1 MDIELLRE
9 ECLSLPYVEEKFPF
23 DEYTLVFYVG
33 SKLFALTDLQTPN
46 SVNLKCDPEQAIE
59 LRERYMG
66 IVPGYHMNKK
76 HWNTVV
82 FNADV
87 SDKLILDLL
96 HNSYQLVWNKLP
108 RKEREALKTR

>member
-9 ECLSLPYVEEKFPF
+9 NCLSLPYVEEIFPF

-46 SVNLKCDPEQAIE
+46 SVNLKCDPDQAIE

-66 IVPGYHMNKK
+66 IVPGYHMNKN
-76 HWNTVV
+76 HWITILL
-82 FNADV
+82 DGSV
-87 SDKLILDLL
+87 SEAKTLDFLDMSYDLID
-96 HNSYQLVWNKLP
+96 NVGIK
-108 RKEREALKTR
+108 

>member
-9 ECLSLPYVEEKFPF
+9 NCLSLPYVEEKFPF

-46 SVNLKCDPEQAIE
+46 SVNLKCDPDQAIE
-59 LRERYMG
+59 LRERYIG

-76 HWNTVV
+76 HWNTVA

-87 SDKLILDLL
+87 SDKLILELL

-108 RKEREALKTR
+108 RKEREALIIR

>member
-9 ECLSLPYVEEKFPF
+9 KCLSLPYVEEKFPF

-108 RKEREALKTR
+108 RKEREAFIIR

>member
-33 SKLFALTDLQTPN
+33 SKLFALTDLQTPS

-76 HWNTVV
+76 HWNTVA

-87 SDKLILDLL
+87 SDKLILELL

-108 RKEREALKTR
+108 RKEREALIIR

>member
-9 ECLSLPYVEEKFPF
+9 KCLSLPYVEEKFPF

-87 SDKLILDLL
+87 SDKLILELL

-108 RKEREALKTR
+108 RKEREALIIR

>member
-9 ECLSLPYVEEKFPF
+9 SCLSFPYVEEKFPF

-46 SVNLKCDPEQAIE
+46 SVNLKCDPDQAIE

-76 HWNTVV
+76 HWNTVA

-87 SDKLILDLL
+87 SDKLILELL

>member
-33 SKLFALTDLQTPN
+33 SKLFALTDLQTPD

-76 HWNTVV
+76 HWNTIICSGQLG
-82 FNADV
+82 D
-87 SDKLILDLL
+87 DEILDLAL
-96 HNSYQLVWNKLP
+96 LSYNLVSK
-108 RKEREALKTR
+108 

>member
-9 ECLSLPYVEEKFPF
+9 SCLSFPYVEEKFPF

-87 SDKLILDLL
+87 SDKLILELL

-108 RKEREALKTR
+108 RKEREALIIR

>member
-59 LRERYMG
+59 LRERYLG

-76 HWNTVV
+76 HWNTVA

-87 SDKLILDLL
+87 SDKLILELL

-108 RKEREALKTR
+108 RKEREALIIR

>member
-9 ECLSLPYVEEKFPF
+9 KCLSLPYVEEKFPF

-87 SDKLILDLL
+87 SDKLILELL

>member
-76 HWNTVV
+76 HWNTVA

-87 SDKLILDLL
+87 SDKLILELL

-108 RKEREALKTR
+108 RKEREAFIIR

>member
-9 ECLSLPYVEEKFPF
+9 NCLSLPYVEEKFPF

-76 HWNTVV
+76 HWNTVA

-87 SDKLILDLL
+87 SDKLILELL

-108 RKEREALKTR
+108 RKEREAFIIR

>member
-108 RKEREALKTR
+108 RKEREALIIR

>member
-9 ECLSLPYVEEKFPF
+9 NCLSLPYVEEKFPF

-59 LRERYMG
+59 LRERYIG

-76 HWNTVV
+76 HWNTVA

-87 SDKLILDLL
+87 SDKLILELL

-108 RKEREALKTR
+108 RKEREALIIR

>member
-1 MDIELLRE
+1 M
-9 ECLSLPYVEEKFPF
+9 PYVEEKFPF

-76 HWNTVV
+76 HWNTVN
-82 FNADV
+82 FEGNLPEELLTE
-87 SDKLILDLL
+87 LINHSYDLVVKSL
-96 HNSYQLVWNKLP
+96 SKSVRNELNI
-108 RKEREALKTR
+108 

>member
-9 ECLSLPYVEEKFPF
+9 SCLSFPYVEEKFPF

-87 SDKLILDLL
+87 SDKLILELL
-96 HNSYQLVWNKLP
+96 HNSYQLVWIKLP
-108 RKEREALKTR
+108 RKEREALIIR

>member
-46 SVNLKCDPEQAIE
+46 SVNLKCDPDQAIE

-87 SDKLILDLL
+87 SDKLILELL

-108 RKEREALKTR
+108 RKEREALIIR

>member
-9 ECLSLPYVEEKFPF
+9 SCLSFPYVEEKFPF

-76 HWNTVV
+76 HWNTVA

-87 SDKLILDLL
+87 SDKLILELL

-108 RKEREALKTR
+108 RKEREAFIIR

>member
-76 HWNTVV
+76 HWNTLCLMPMLAI
-82 FNADV
+82 N
-87 SDKLILDLL
+87 
-96 HNSYQLVWNKLP
+96 
-108 RKEREALKTR
+108 

>member
-1 MDIELLRE
+1 MDIECLRE
-9 ECLSLPYVEEKFPF
+9 HCLSLPYVEEKFPF

-33 SKLFALTDLQTPN
+33 SKLFALIDLQSPD

-59 LRERYMG
+59 LRERYIG
-66 IVPGYHMNKK
+66 IVSGYHMNKK
-76 HWNTVV
+76 HWNTVA

-87 SDKLILDLL
+87 SDKLILELL

>member
-59 LRERYMG
+59 LRERYIG

-76 HWNTVV
+76 HWNTVA

-87 SDKLILDLL
+87 SDKLILELL

>member
-76 HWNTVV
+76 HWNTVA

-87 SDKLILDLL
+87 SDKLILELL

-108 RKEREALKTR
+108 RKEREALIIR

>member
-9 ECLSLPYVEEKFPF
+9 NCLSLPYVEEKFPF

-46 SVNLKCDPEQAIE
+46 SVNLKCDPDQAIE

-87 SDKLILDLL
+87 SDKLILELL

-108 RKEREALKTR
+108 RKEREALIIR

>member
-1 MDIELLRE
+1 MDIERLRE
-9 ECLSLPYVEEKFPF
+9 NCLSLPYVEEKFPF

-76 HWNTVV
+76 HWNTVA

-87 SDKLILDLL
+87 SDKLILELL

>member
-9 ECLSLPYVEEKFPF
+9 NCLSLPYVEEKFPF

-76 HWNTVV
+76 HWNTVA

-87 SDKLILDLL
+87 SDKLILELL

-108 RKEREALKTR
+108 RKEREALIIR

>member
-9 ECLSLPYVEEKFPF
+9 NCLSLPYVEEKFPF

-76 HWNTVV
+76 HWFT
-82 FNADV
+82 
-87 SDKLILDLL
+87 ICLDGFVPMEEIFRRIDE
-96 HNSYQLVWNKLP
+96 SF
-108 RKEREALKTR
+108 ALAVK

>member
-87 SDKLILDLL
+87 SDKLILELL
-96 HNSYQLVWNKLP
+96 HTSYQLVWNKLP

>member
-59 LRERYMG
+59 LRERYIG

-76 HWNTVV
+76 HWNTVA

-87 SDKLILDLL
+87 SDKLILELL

-108 RKEREALKTR
+108 RKEREALITR

>member
-1 MDIELLRE
+1 MDIERLRE
-9 ECLSLPYVEEKFPF
+9 SCLSLPYVEEKFPF

-46 SVNLKCDPEQAIE
+46 SVNLKCDPDQAIE

-87 SDKLILDLL
+87 SDKLILELL

-108 RKEREALKTR
+108 RKEREALTTR

>member
-9 ECLSLPYVEEKFPF
+9 KCLSLPYVEEKFPF

-76 HWNTVV
+76 HWNTVA

-87 SDKLILDLL
+87 SDKLILELL

>member
-76 HWNTVV
+76 HWSTVAFNT
-82 FNADV
+82 DV
-87 SDKLILDLL
+87 SDKLILELL

-108 RKEREALKTR
+108 RKEREALTTR

>member
-9 ECLSLPYVEEKFPF
+9 KCLSLPYVEEKFPF

-108 RKEREALKTR
+108 RKEREALIIR

>member
-87 SDKLILDLL
+87 SDKLILELL

-108 RKEREALKTR
+108 RKEREALIIR

>member
-1 MDIELLRE
+1 MDIERLRE
-9 ECLSLPYVEEKFPF
+9 SCLSLPYVEEKFPF

-76 HWNTVV
+76 HWNTVA

-87 SDKLILDLL
+87 SDKLILELL

-108 RKEREALKTR
+108 RKEREAFIIR

>member
-9 ECLSLPYVEEKFPF
+9 NCLSLPYVEEKFPF

-87 SDKLILDLL
+87 SDKLILELL

-108 RKEREALKTR
+108 RKEREAFIIR

>member
-76 HWNTVV
+76 HWNTVA

-87 SDKLILDLL
+87 SDKLILELL

>member
-9 ECLSLPYVEEKFPF
+9 KCLSLPYVEEKFPF

-76 HWNTVV
+76 HWNTVA

-87 SDKLILDLL
+87 NDKLILELL

-108 RKEREALKTR
+108 RKEREALIIR

>member
-9 ECLSLPYVEEKFPF
+9 NCLSLPYVEEKFPF

-87 SDKLILDLL
+87 SDKLILELL

-108 RKEREALKTR
+108 RKEREALIIR

>member
-87 SDKLILDLL
+87 SDKLILELL